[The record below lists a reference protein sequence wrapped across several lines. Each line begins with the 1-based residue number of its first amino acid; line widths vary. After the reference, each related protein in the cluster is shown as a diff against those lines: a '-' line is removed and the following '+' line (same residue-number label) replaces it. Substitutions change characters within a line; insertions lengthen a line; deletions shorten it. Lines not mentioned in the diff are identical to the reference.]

1 MTIADLVTLCQSRIT
16 QLQAARDN
24 HWAAGDVLS
33 VASIE
38 LQIAQT
44 ENTLTALQS
53 LLPN

>member
-1 MTIADLVTLCQSRIT
+1 MTIADLVTLCQNRIT

-33 VASIE
+33 VASVD
-38 LQIAQT
+38 LQIAQA